1 MPLSLVLRLMVKKR
15 LSFLFLLSIIISNN
29 INSDNFS
36 NNTFNNHGSIG
47 LINTPT
53 ARLLDE
59 GSFGVTFYDGTPDQ
73 KITFTSSPFDWLEAS
88 FFYTNIQ
95 GMPYPG
101 YEYQDYK
108 DKGFNIKF
116 LLKEQ
121 GRLPAIAVGIN
132 DIAGTGFYSSEYI
145 VSSYE
150 YNNFDLHLGFGW
162 GTLNGT
168 NDISNP
174 LGVIDNRFKNR
185 PEDFADLGGQFQPS
199 RYFSDNDISAFFGFS
214 YIFNEKLLFKVERDT
229 TLTTGQ
235 IDYAEPQSRLSY
247 GLDYR
252 FSDNFVLGISRER
265 DNYFALRFQYKQ
277 DTKKQK
283 PRHKYSEVIVN
294 PKVSKYEKLTRN
306 LRNNGLSVNKVIKK
320 DDKLAIELSQYSHSN
335 LDEIEN
341 IIFEAKKSSGVDEEI
356 LTNYKIAD
364 LTAIQN
370 FNESF
375 EKEGLMIFKKEPRRR
390 FTSSN
395 SFSLRPFL
403 AAREGFFKA
412 ALLFEN
418 NSEYSINNSLIAS
431 SNLKY
436 SIWDNFEDLTIPPR
450 NTFPAQVRSDVK
462 DYLRGFNDGVI
473 IGRLQLDYFVTP
485 KRNNHIML
493 TAGILEEMFN
503 GYGFEYLY
511 FNPENKYAVG
521 FEIFNVTKRDYKLQF
536 GTLEYKNPSGH
547 INFYHRN
554 YGRIPFDTKISLGEY
569 LAGDRGGTIEFS
581 RSFVNGVQFGVFA
594 TFTDVSTE
602 DFGEGSFDK
611 GIYFSIPIF
620 SDLVSY
626 KWRPLT
632 KDPGAKLVR
641 KNNLYDLLVR
651 FRPIN

>member
-1 MPLSLVLRLMVKKR
+1 M
-15 LSFLFLLSIIISNN
+15 
-29 INSDNFS
+29 
-36 NNTFNNHGSIG
+36 
-47 LINTPT
+47 
-53 ARLLDE
+53 
-59 GSFGVTFYDGTPDQ
+59 
-73 KITFTSSPFDWLEAS
+73 
-88 FFYTNIQ
+88 
-95 GMPYPG
+95 
-101 YEYQDYK
+101 
-108 DKGFNIKF
+108 
-116 LLKEQ
+116 
-121 GRLPAIAVGIN
+121 
-132 DIAGTGFYSSEYI
+132 
-145 VSSYE
+145 
-150 YNNFDLHLGFGW
+150 HLGFGW

-168 NDISNP
+168 NDINNP

-235 IDYAEPQSRLSY
+235 IDYAEPRSRLSY

-403 AAREGFFKA
+403 AAIEGFFKA

-473 IGRLQLDYFVTP
+473 IGRLQLDYFITP
-485 KRNNHIML
+485 KSNNHIML

-536 GTLEYKNPSGH
+536 GTLEYKNTSGH

-602 DFGEGSFDK
+602 DFGERAFDK